1 MPLRHRTVPSKRM
14 LNDLQ
19 MWSDM
24 SAASIALAKALILR
38 RFCREDRSFQLV
50 FEGSFECELA
60 NDQNLFERLEDAIKR
75 VSVHSACICRISR
88 GSYAVNL
95 WCSNQ
100 CVPIKPFV
108 IIIDA
113 RASTWLWMTLVY
125 FFSRFSRDPRYS
137 PFQFPTQNG
146 NGVGPCK
153 MGLGPAFVENGWELH
168 FVRFQCLCGWKTFE
182 NRKSFFSKGS
192 CPSESNMLKPTLIL

>member
-1 MPLRHRTVPSKRM
+1 VVAQAYLLVFTV
-14 LNDLQ
+14 LQ

-113 RASTWLWMTLVY
+113 RASTWLWMTCL
-125 FFSRFSRDPRYS
+125 FLLKILKRS
-137 PFQFPTQNG
+137 PLFPVPISNTEWKWGWALQ
-146 NGVGPCK
+146 NGVGPCICRK
-153 MGLGPAFVENGWELH
+153 RLRIAFYKISV
-168 FVRFQCLCGWKTFE
+168 FVWLKDLWKWKVIF
-182 NRKSFFSKGS
+182 
-192 CPSESNMLKPTLIL
+192 

>member
-95 WCSNQ
+95 WCSKSVCSNQ
-100 CVPIKPFV
+100 TICYHYWCTGVYMTLNDSCLFLLKILKRSPLFPVPISNTEWKWGW
-108 IIIDA
+108 A
-113 RASTWLWMTLVY
+113 L
-125 FFSRFSRDPRYS
+125 
-137 PFQFPTQNG
+137 Q
-146 NGVGPCK
+146 NGVGPCICRK
-153 MGLGPAFVENGWELH
+153 RLRIAFCKISV
-168 FVRFQCLCGWKTFE
+168 FVWLKDLWK
-182 NRKSFFSKGS
+182 SKV
-192 CPSESNMLKPTLIL
+192 IF

>member
-113 RASTWLWMTLVY
+113 RASTWLWLLFISSQDSQEIPVI
-125 FFSRFSRDPRYS
+125 PRS
-137 PFQFPTQNG
+137 NFQRRME
-146 NGVGPCK
+146 
-153 MGLGPAFVENGWELH
+153 MGLGPAKWGWALH
-168 FVRFQCLCGWKTFE
+168 L
-182 NRKSFFSKGS
+182 
-192 CPSESNMLKPTLIL
+192 

>member
-1 MPLRHRTVPSKRM
+1 MWDRCTWRINATETSYCTKQKDAKRSVVAQAYLLLLFTV
-14 LNDLQ
+14 LL

-24 SAASIALAKALILR
+24 SAALIALAKALILR
-38 RFCREDRSFQLV
+38 RFCREDSSFQLV

-60 NDQNLFERLEDAIKR
+60 NDQNLLERLEDAIKR
-75 VSVHSACICRISR
+75 ISVRRACICRISR

-100 CVPIKPFV
+100 RVQRVPIKPFV

-125 FFSRFSRDPRYS
+125 FFSRFSRDPRS
-137 PFQFPTQNG
+137 NFQHRME
-146 NGVGPCK
+146 
-153 MGLGPAFVENGWELH
+153 MGLGPAKWGWALH
-168 FVRFQCLCGWKTFE
+168 L
-182 NRKSFFSKGS
+182 
-192 CPSESNMLKPTLIL
+192 